1 MEKQLIES
9 IEACRPGS
17 DDANFP
23 ELSGAARQIERDSQ
37 ARALYERVQKWDA
50 AVVAIMEDIDVPE
63 GLQARILDRLRT
75 AASSTSDLLNVPN
88 QPPLAAE
95 PSVQLA
101 PSREPVS
108 RWSRRQWLAGIAT
121 IAACVL
127 VAAFLSIWLPSA
139 GDVPMEV
146 IAEGWSRQL
155 IAHWQ
160 QTEKSPRE
168 FALPGAITAAPIG
181 WQWLAKHAAHGVA
194 YQLQDRAGTTAV
206 LYVARVSRAGLP
218 LAPPSSPQ
226 SNTAGKA
233 VGYWRSGEMV
243 YVLVVPGDERSYR
256 AFVSSS
262 PVPLA

>member
-1 MEKQLIES
+1 
-9 IEACRPGS
+9 
-17 DDANFP
+17 
-23 ELSGAARQIERDSQ
+23 
-37 ARALYERVQKWDA
+37 
-50 AVVAIMEDIDVPE
+50 MEDIDVPE
-63 GLQARILDRLRT
+63 GLQARILDRLRS
-75 AASSTSDLLNVPN
+75 AVPSASEAFIVAG

-95 PSVQLA
+95 PSVRLA
-101 PSREPVS
+101 PSPESVS
-108 RWSRRQWLAGIAT
+108 RWSRRQWLAGFAT

-139 GDVPMEV
+139 GDVPLEEV
-146 IAEGWSRQL
+146 AEGWSRQL
-155 IAHWQ
+155 AASWQ
-160 QTEKSPRE
+160 QTEQAPRE
-168 FALPGAITAAPIG
+168 FALPSAITAAPVG

-206 LYVARVSRAGLP
+206 LYVVRLSRAGLP

-243 YVLVVPGDERSYR
+243 FVLVVPGDERSYR